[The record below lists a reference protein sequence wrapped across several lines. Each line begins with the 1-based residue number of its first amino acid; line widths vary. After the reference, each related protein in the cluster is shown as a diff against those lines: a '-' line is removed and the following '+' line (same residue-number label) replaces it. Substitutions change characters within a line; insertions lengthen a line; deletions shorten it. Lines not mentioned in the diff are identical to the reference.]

1 MAKFNYKSSLSL
13 FQTIFLISLTT
24 VGAVVIM
31 PRIVESQTP
40 KETSISPFCQT
51 LSEKFS
57 PFGNMGNSPDLYAAL
72 EQAIAKGGDLN
83 QPCEIYGEKWLP
95 LNFFLS
101 NNEALAERLIQAG
114 ANVNAK
120 DTKGDTPLHYLGAST
135 KNAQLLLSR
144 GAKVNVRNQNGS
156 TPLHNVFGQ
165 KTAAVIKLL
174 INQGAEVNAR
184 NQEQMTPLH
193 FAANSGKADITEL
206 LIRSGADINARS
218 NQNWTPLHYG
228 ASNLEVAK
236 KLIQAG
242 ANLTIQNRDGAVI
255 HSNNL
260 EPAVLKLL
268 LDRGVNVNLRNRQGQ
283 TPLHVHRFK
292 PALVKLLLARK
303 AQVNLR
309 DAQGR
314 TPLHDVSLEVAQ
326 QLVAA
331 KAYLNVQD
339 NLGRTPLHQA
349 VLEEQSFFAPELV
362 TLFLSKNARVD
373 LKDKQGKTAL
383 DLARQLNK
391 TQIINL
397 LERHIATKKSSGGGT
412 TTTKATAKLQ
422 QLLNAKNWKAADQ
435 ETRRLLSPQKDPYGP
450 NPAKIPLN
458 LIQEIDRAWLKASGG
473 RFGFSVQA
481 KIWQQAVA
489 AHPKNSERAVNA
501 FRDRVGWKLQAPR
514 TENDFISSDW
524 LNESELNYSLQSA
537 SVGHLPWAGVSDAL
551 VQSVAVPPPGEHCGS
566 CTIDA
571 MFLRNER
578 FYKYLPQL
586 FARVKMAL
594 NISVPKK

>member
-1 MAKFNYKSSLSL
+1 MA
-13 FQTIFLISLTT
+13 T
-24 VGAVVIM
+24 VVIM
-31 PRIVESQTP
+31 QRTAESQTP
-40 KETSISPFCQT
+40 KKNSISPFCQT

-57 PFGNMGNSPDLYAAL
+57 PFGDMGNSPDLYAAL
-72 EQAIAKGGDLN
+72 EQAMAKGGDLN
-83 QPCEIYGEKWLP
+83 QPCDMFGEKWLP
-95 LNFFLS
+95 LNFLLS
-101 NNEALAERLIQAG
+101 TNEVLAQRLIQTG
-114 ANVNAK
+114 VNVNAK
-120 DTKGDTPLHYLGAST
+120 DGKGDTPLHYLGAST
-135 KNAQLLLSR
+135 KNAQLLLNR

-184 NQEQMTPLH
+184 DQEQMTPLH
-193 FAANSGKADITEL
+193 FAGKADITEL

-218 NQNWTPLHYG
+218 NQNWTPLHYR

-255 HSNNL
+255 HSNSL

-283 TPLHVHRFK
+283 TPLHVHRFQ

-314 TPLHDVSLEVAQ
+314 TPLHDVNLEVAQ

-331 KAYLNVQD
+331 KADLNVQD

-349 VLEEQSFFAPELV
+349 VLEEQSFFGSELV
-362 TLFLSKNARVD
+362 TLFLSKNARFD

-397 LERHIATKKSSGGGT
+397 LERHIATKKSPGSGT
-412 TTTKATAKLQ
+412 TTTKATVKLQ

-450 NPAKIPLN
+450 NAAKIPLN

-481 KIWQQAVA
+481 KIWQQAVK

-501 FRDRVGWKLQAPR
+501 FRDRVGWKLKAPR

-524 LNESELNYSLQSA
+524 LNESELNYSLQA
-537 SVGHLPWAGVSDAL
+537 AAGHLPWAGVADAL
-551 VQSVAVPPPGEHCGS
+551 VESVAIPPPGEHCGS
-566 CTIDA
+566 CSIDA
-571 MFLRNER
+571 MSLRYGR
-578 FYKYLPQL
+578 FYTYLPQL

-594 NISVPKK
+594 NVSAPKK

>member
-1 MAKFNYKSSLSL
+1 MAKFHYKLFLSV
-13 FQTIFLISLTT
+13 FQTIFLISMTT
-24 VGAVVIM
+24 VGTVVIM
-31 PRIVESQTP
+31 PRTAESQTP
-40 KETSISPFCQT
+40 KKTSISPFCQT

-57 PFGNMGNSPDLYAAL
+57 PFGDMGNSPDLYAAL
-72 EQAIAKGGDLN
+72 EQAMDKGGDLN
-83 QPCEIYGEKWLP
+83 QPCDMFGEKWLP
-95 LNFFLS
+95 LNFLLS
-101 NNEALAERLIQAG
+101 TNEALAERLIQTG
-114 ANVNAK
+114 VNVNAK
-120 DTKGDTPLHYLGAST
+120 DGKGDTPLHYLGAST

-174 INQGAEVNAR
+174 IDRGAQVNAR
-184 NQEQMTPLH
+184 DKDQITPLH
-193 FAANSGKADITEL
+193 FAKADVAEL

-218 NQNWTPLHYG
+218 NQNWTPLHYA
-228 ASNLEVAK
+228 ASNLEIAK

-242 ANLTIQNRDGAVI
+242 ANLTIQNRHGAVI
-255 HSNNL
+255 HSPEIN
-260 EPAVLKLL
+260 PTVLKLL
-268 LDRGVNVNLRNRQGQ
+268 LDRGVNVNLRNPQGQ
-283 TPLHVHRFK
+283 TPLHVHRFQ
-292 PALVKLLLARK
+292 PSLVKLLLARK
-303 AQVNLR
+303 AKVNLR
-309 DAQGR
+309 DAQGK
-314 TPLHDVSLEVAQ
+314 TPLYDVNLEVAQ

-331 KAYLNVQD
+331 NADLNVQD

-349 VLEEQSFFAPELV
+349 VLEEQSFFGPELV

-397 LERHIATKKSSGGGT
+397 LERHIATKKSPGSGT

-435 ETRRLLSPQKDPYGP
+435 ETRRLLSPKKDPFGP
-450 NPAKIPLN
+450 NAANIPLN
-458 LIQEIDRAWLKASGG
+458 LIQEIDRAWLKASDG
-473 RFGFSVQA
+473 RFGFSIQA

-501 FRDRVGWKLQAPR
+501 FRDRVGWKLQSPR

-537 SVGHLPWAGVSDAL
+537 PVGHLPWAGVSDAL

-566 CTIDA
+566 CSIDA
-571 MFLRNER
+571 MSLRNGR
-578 FYKYLPQL
+578 FYTYLPQF
-586 FARVKMAL
+586 FARVKMVL
-594 NISVPKK
+594 NISIPKR